1 MNDVAEMAVIF
12 ICIAAL
18 GFVGC
23 WILDMA
29 LKAVRRR
36 RRFRDAVVRIK
47 AENERLRRENRQLK
61 LINDVMTQYEFFIK

>member
-1 MNDVAEMAVIF
+1 MKNVAEMAVIF
-12 ICIAAL
+12 ICIAVL

-23 WILDMA
+23 WILDKA
-29 LKAVRRR
+29 LEAVQRR

-47 AENERLRRENRQLK
+47 AENERLRRENRHLK